1 MEKLKAF
8 WEGTKR
14 FFNRAWSIFLAR
26 IQLVT
31 GVLIA
36 GLSGADWG
44 PIVGA
49 ATSVGVSR
57 TQMLVLGGIVAFQ
70 GLLAELA
77 RRQGTKTIPETG
89 QLIPTNVEVKKIQ

>member
-1 MEKLKAF
+1 MKEKLNKIL
-8 WEGTKR
+8 EKVKR

-26 IQLVT
+26 LQLVT
-31 GVLIA
+31 GLLVA

-49 ATSVGVSR
+49 ATSVGVSK

-77 RRQGTKTIPETG
+77 RRQGTKTIETG
-89 QLIPTNVEVKKIQ
+89 QLIPNNVEVKKVK